1 VLAGQ
6 KPGIKEADDGI
17 WLASF
22 MQYDLGYFDLE
33 QKTMQP
39 STTRSARG
47 CHPCLRYDLLPMSPG
62 WILDKL
68 LTGGE
73 SVRLLIVRSCSVT
86 FIDVEK
92 APVNSTLLK
101 LVVLA
106 RSSPSV

>member
-1 VLAGQ
+1 MLAGQ

-22 MQYDLGYFDLE
+22 MQYDPGYFDLE
-33 QKTMQP
+33 QKTLQP

-73 SVRLLIVRSCSVT
+73 SGIRTHGTVSRTHAFQACALSHSAI
-86 FIDVEK
+86 
-92 APVNSTLLK
+92 
-101 LVVLA
+101 
-106 RSSPSV
+106 SPDALS